1 MYIQKVAL
9 YQLPQ
14 MERKGWITDLS
25 TFFSSIWITSI
36 PTVLMF
42 KNGEKKGGVTGAV
55 PKATFAAAIE
65 KYIEAWRE
73 KSSNTCPLEI
83 FSYNCHCLVCH
94 DNVIPSF
101 YIMRCSLIITCI
113 CWTIFLQI
121 SQISELKVK
130 CIHDG

>member
-9 YQLPQ
+9 YQSTQ

-65 KYIEAWRE
+65 
-73 KSSNTCPLEI
+73 NTLKLEERGAAT
-83 FSYNCHCLVCH
+83 HVL
-94 DNVIPSF
+94 
-101 YIMRCSLIITCI
+101 
-113 CWTIFLQI
+113 
-121 SQISELKVK
+121 
-130 CIHDG
+130 